1 MYTIQRLH
9 FFTFAVY
16 LLFVILALNLFKV
29 QIIDGAYYKRQSE
42 NNRIRL
48 IPIRSTRGRIF
59 DINNIVLA
67 DNVPSFN
74 LQVIP
79 DDFYIE
85 KASDLAEVID
95 VPVKDIKKMILESP
109 QPSFV
114 PVRIKADLSQKEVHI
129 LEENSQEFSGSI
141 ITVSSKRFYPYD
153 EVASQLVGYLGK
165 IQKDEYA
172 IRKYTGY
179 LIDDYVGRAGIESVF
194 DSILHG
200 VHGGKQIE
208 VNARGQEMRVL
219 ALKHPFKGDDI
230 SLTIDIELQEAI
242 HQTLGDEHAS
252 ACLMDIHTGEIRA
265 LVSTPGFDPNAFVTP
280 ARSPERMTLLKD
292 KRFPFL
298 NRAISSTYPPG
309 SVFKLVTALAA
320 LEAGKI
326 TPYTR
331 LECTGEYR
339 LNPRSRAFRCWSTHG
354 HGELALEAALQQ
366 SCNVYFYKIGQM
378 LGADAIADFSK
389 RIGLS
394 RPFSLEL
401 PNVKQGIVPSKAW
414 KREKLREKWYQGE
427 TLNYSIGQG
436 FLTVTPM
443 QVLRMIGVIASN
455 GKIIEPTIIKGVQH
469 KPQKIKIKQ
478 SHIAAVKNG
487 MLKAVDTRYGTA
499 HVAKVDFF
507 KVAGKTG
514 TAQNAGEPHS
524 WFAGFFPFNDPQMAL
539 VVVVEHGGS
548 GGGKAA
554 TMAHSII
561 TLWHEKYSGS
571 DVI

>member
-1 MYTIQRLH
+1 MYMIQRFH
-9 FFTFAVY
+9 FFAFAIY

-29 QIIDGAYYKRQSE
+29 QIIDGAHYRRLSE

-48 IPIRSTRGRIF
+48 IPIRSTRGRIL
-59 DINNIVLA
+59 DANKEVLA

-74 LQVIP
+74 LQIIP

-85 KASDLAEVID
+85 KCSDLAEIID
-95 VPVKDIKKMILESP
+95 VPAAEIKSNILKSA

-114 PVRIKADLSQKEVHI
+114 PVKIKEDLTEKEVHI
-129 LEENSQEFSGSI
+129 FEENNLDFAGAF
-141 ITVSSKRFYPYD
+141 ITIASKRYYPYG

-165 IQKDEYA
+165 IQKNEYP
-172 IRKYTGY
+172 IKKHTGY
-179 LIDDYVGRAGIESVF
+179 LIDDYVGRAGIESIF
-194 DSILHG
+194 DAVLHG

-219 ALKHPFKGDDI
+219 ALKHPFTGDDI
-230 SLTIDIELQEAI
+230 HLTIDIKLQEAI
-242 HQTLGDEHAS
+242 HETLGEEQAS
-252 ACLMDIHTGEIRA
+252 VCLMNIHTGEILA

-280 ARSPERMTLLKD
+280 SRSSERLTMLKD
-292 KRFPFL
+292 KSFPFL

-309 SVFKLVTALAA
+309 SVFKIVTALAA

-326 TPYTR
+326 NPYTTF
-331 LECTGEYR
+331 ECTGEYR
-339 LNPRSRAFRCWSTHG
+339 LNPHSRAFRCWATHG
-354 HGELALEAALQQ
+354 HGDIALEAALQQ
-366 SCNVYFYKIGQM
+366 SCNVYFYKIGQL
-378 LGADAIADFSK
+378 LGADAIADFAK
-389 RIGLS
+389 KIGLS

-401 PNVKQGIVPSKAW
+401 PNVKQGIVPSTAW

-443 QVLRMIGVIASN
+443 QVLRLIGVIAAN
-455 GKIIEPTIIKGVQH
+455 GHTIEPTIIKGVRNKTESILI
-469 KPQKIKIKQ
+469 KPA
-478 SHIAAVKNG
+478 HIASVKNG
-487 MLKAVDTRYGTA
+487 MLKAVDTKYGTA
-499 HVAKVDFF
+499 NVAKVDFF

-514 TAQNAGEPHS
+514 TAQNTGEPHS
-524 WFAGFFPFNDPQMAL
+524 WFAGFFPYKNPQMAL

-554 TMAHSII
+554 TIANTVV
-561 TLWHEKYSGS
+561 TLWHERYS
-571 DVI
+571 DVK